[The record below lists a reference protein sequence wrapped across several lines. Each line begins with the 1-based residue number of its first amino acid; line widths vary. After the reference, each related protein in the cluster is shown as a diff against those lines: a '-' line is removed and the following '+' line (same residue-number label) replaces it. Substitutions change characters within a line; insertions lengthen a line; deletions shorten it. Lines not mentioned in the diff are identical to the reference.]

1 MTLVSIP
8 SLTEVL
14 LPVRPLCQLLIEWID
29 RGISRP
35 GSRRY
40 LWGQS
45 TRMCCSDRGC
55 CTGSSR
61 FGLEHPRPYALGC
74 HCLPGPPAR
83 EPADYREG
91 KSNPGK
97 TSLVREPVAGKATR
111 CSCYRSWPRAIY
123 ASGKVG

>member
-45 TRMCCSDRGC
+45 TRLCCSDRGYRI
-55 CTGSSR
+55 GSSC
-61 FGLEHPRPYALGC
+61 FDLEHPRPHDLGC
-74 HCLPGPPAR
+74 HRVPSPPVG
-83 EPADYREG
+83 EPSDYREG
-91 KSNPGK
+91 ESSIREA
-97 TSLVREPVAGKATR
+97 SLVSQPMEGEASR
-111 CSCYRSWPRAIY
+111 CSRRRS
-123 ASGKVG
+123 